1 MGDLY
6 LDEDVSGDSGRR
18 LIFLGDDALDARGV
32 LEHAT
37 KDHQHL
43 AMATRLRR
51 VLVTH
56 NSADYLLLHL
66 AWREWFEEFGRSPRP
81 EHAGILPL
89 PQPPELSATDIA
101 DLVHAIVEE
110 RTMAGLRNRLFQWSK
125 QGGWEEIVPTPPRIL
140 VPGARRR
147 RF

>member
-32 LEHAT
+32 LQHAT

-43 AMATRLRR
+43 AMATRLGR

-56 NSADYLLLHL
+56 NATDFLLLHL
-66 AWREWFEEFGRSPRP
+66 AWREWFDEFGQSPQP
-81 EHAGILPL
+81 EHAGILLL
-89 PQPPELSATDIA
+89 PQPPELSAIEIA
-101 DLVHAIVEE
+101 DLIHAFVAE

-125 QGGWEEIVPTPPRIL
+125 QGEWAEITPTAPRL
-140 VPGARRR
+140 LPPGAPRR